1 LNAAVE
7 FSWSEE
13 RVRLV
18 LSALIGLLWTLQA
31 QSQEL
36 DSPDLLATAN
46 IPRLNQTEVHEKSSE
61 PVTTPQIAQA
71 PAAQTAQVSPPSAKS
86 IPAKQPAQAPV
97 PPPPPP
103 PVNPGPQVNSKVSL
117 ENFTWGADSRYRIQ
131 LYVDGKGLQFRG
143 DLRADSRTEFTK
155 DRLTIGIRHFPQD
168 FLILAVSV
176 DNDMYAHVFLIE
188 ASGASKENPFR
199 ILNSRSI
206 RAHKEGVMDEMEG
219 MIAAFKKVSGFDVA
233 QAMRKT
239 AEYFAQNPNKKA
251 KDLFDSIEKEEA
263 FVKVLAKPKTTGG
276 DNGIVT
282 PEVAQSPAQTRR
294 PGQALDLRPNVA
306 PPAPDDD
313 AQDSPQQAWQ
323 KQQRARAKAERD
335 RQQRAQRQQQAITGY
350 DVYGRPIYGNQQ
362 GGQIDPGTGGYY
374 RRQYQTPNY
383 PQPQQPPPGYYRQNP
398 YF

>member
-1 LNAAVE
+1 VGPGDNLNAAVE

-13 RVRLV
+13 CVRLV
-18 LSALIGLLWTLQA
+18 LSALIGLLWTLQV

-46 IPRLNQTEVHEKSSE
+46 IPRLNAEPEAPVSAAEKPAPPAQE
-61 PVTTPQIAQA
+61 PVTQPSTKTAAVKQSTQAATP
-71 PAAQTAQVSPPSAKS
+71 TT
-86 IPAKQPAQAPV
+86 
-97 PPPPPP
+97 PPPPVQ

-117 ENFTWGADSRYRIQ
+117 ENFAWGADSRYRIQ

-155 DRLTIGIRHFPQD
+155 DRLTIAIRHFPQD
-168 FLILAVSV
+168 FLILTVSV

-219 MIAAFKKVSGFDVA
+219 IITGFKKVSGFDVA
-233 QAMRKT
+233 QSMRKM
-239 AEYFAQNPNKKA
+239 AEYFDQNPNKKA

-263 FVKVLAKPKTTGG
+263 FVKVLAKPKAAGG
-276 DNGIVT
+276 GNGVVT

-294 PGQALDLRPNVA
+294 PGQALDLRPNTA
-306 PPAPDDD
+306 PPAPDDNF
-313 AQDSPQQAWQ
+313 QDPQQQEWLR
-323 KQQRARAKAERD
+323 QQRARVKADRD
-335 RQQRAQRQQQAITGY
+335 RQQRRQQQGSLVY
-350 DVYGRPIYGNQQ
+350 DPN
-362 GGQIDPGTGGYY
+362 TGGYY
-374 RRQYQTPNY
+374 RRQYQSPNY
-383 PQPQQPPPGYYRQNP
+383 QQGYPQQPPPNYYRQDP
-398 YF
+398 FF

>member
-1 LNAAVE
+1 VGPGDNLNAAVE

-13 RVRLV
+13 YVRLV

-46 IPRLNQTEVHEKSSE
+46 IPRLNQTEVPEKPE
-61 PVTTPQIAQA
+61 AAVKPAPPAQA
-71 PAAQTAQVSPPSAKS
+71 PAAQLPAKTA
-86 IPAKQPAQAPV
+86 PAKQPAQAAT
-97 PPPPPP
+97 PPPPAQ

-143 DLRADSRTEFTK
+143 DLRADSRAEFTK
-155 DRLTIGIRHFPQD
+155 DRLTIAIRHFPQD
-168 FLILAVSV
+168 FLILTVSV

-219 MIAAFKKVSGFDVA
+219 IITGFKKVSGFDVA
-233 QAMRKT
+233 QSMRKM
-239 AEYFAQNPNKKA
+239 AEYFDQNPNKKA

-263 FVKVLAKPKTTGG
+263 FVKVLAKPRNTGSG
-276 DNGIVT
+276 SQV
-282 PEVAQSPAQTRR
+282 VQSPA
-294 PGQALDLRPNVA
+294 ALDLRPNTA
-306 PPAPDDD
+306 PPSPD
-313 AQDSPQQAWQ
+313 ANFQDPQQQEWLR
-323 KQQRARAKAERD
+323 QQRARVKTDRD
-335 RQQRAQRQQQAITGY
+335 NQQRRQRQQQGGLVY
-350 DVYGRPIYGNQQ
+350 DPNS
-362 GGQIDPGTGGYY
+362 GGYY
-374 RRQYQTPNY
+374 RRQYQSPNY
-383 PQPQQPPPGYYRQNP
+383 QQGYPQQPPPNYYRQEP
-398 YF
+398 FF